1 MQLINMILWY
11 QLSNALLTLETNV
24 YPSESR
30 LGGAFQSKRKIYS
43 VSMVL
48 YDDDNLN
55 FKFTLKFLS
64 ARKHDHVKIRVLML
78 LKNLFDTFYTFQQI
92 VQCCRCVKIYVKNC
106 GTNRNSKATF
116 KGAKVNL

>member
-1 MQLINMILWY
+1 MILWY

-48 YDDDNLN
+48 YDDDDDLN

-64 ARKHDHVKIRVLML
+64 ARKQDHVKIRAFIL
-78 LKNLFDTFYTFQQI
+78 LKILFDTF
-92 VQCCRCVKIYVKNC
+92 
-106 GTNRNSKATF
+106 
-116 KGAKVNL
+116 